1 MVTIEPVGW
10 WPAALA
16 QACVEQPL
24 SQRVPADD
32 AAFRARK
39 GLLKLAARTARRQF
53 LLGLSGQAPLLRARI
68 DPAWRR
74 ALWVHEGMPQIGDAM
89 MDLAPRSLL
98 AKHGVR
104 VDLFAAPHIA
114 TLFAGD
120 PWLQRSLS
128 RPDAIQPE
136 DYDFVIA
143 LSHDRKS
150 WRLKQARLPGL
161 SWMSLH
167 GYYDGPDFHRA
178 RFATRRLG
186 DLLGLTLDDDAL
198 ALHSAQKLH
207 LADNHRRWAAEQV
220 GPRQS
225 VALALGGVHADRTY
239 RRWPDVAGALVERGT
254 AQLLLIGS
262 DNGRTL
268 ADAVVA
274 AVAGRIPVLDM
285 VGRAD
290 LHQAHA
296 LFTAS
301 SVAVCADGGLM
312 HLALATP
319 TPVVS
324 LFTAAIDPQWR
335 LPMGRPGAS
344 LASVSNAVDDIAPQ
358 AIAEAVMSALGNAG
372 PALA

>member
-1 MVTIEPVGW
+1 M
-10 WPAALA
+10 A

-24 SQRVPADD
+24 NQPVPADD

-39 GLLKLAARTARRQF
+39 GTLKLAARTARRHF
-53 LLGLSGQAPLLRARI
+53 LLGLSGQAPLLRSRI

-98 AKHGVR
+98 AENGVA

-114 TLFAGD
+114 TLFEGD
-120 PWLQRSLS
+120 PWFARTLC
-128 RPDAIQPE
+128 RPDELLAQN
-136 DYDFVIA
+136 YDFTIA

-150 WRLKQARLPGL
+150 WRLKRERLPRL
-161 SWMSLH
+161 PWVSLH

-186 DLLGLTLDDDAL
+186 DLLGLTLDDEAL

-207 LADNHRRWAAEQV
+207 LGDAPRRWAADQM
-220 GPRQS
+220 GPRAS
-225 VALALGGVHADRTY
+225 VALAVGGVHDERTV
-239 RRWPDVAGALVERGT
+239 RRWPVVAEHLIERGV
-254 AQLLLIGS
+254 QHLVLVGS
-262 DNGRTL
+262 DNGRAL
-268 ADAVVA
+268 ADALVQ
-274 AVAGRIPVLDM
+274 AVAGRIPVLDL
-285 VGRAD
+285 VGRAT

-296 LFTAS
+296 VFAAAR
-301 SVAVCADGGLM
+301 VAVCADGGLM
-312 HLALATP
+312 HLALATS
-319 TPVVS
+319 TPVVT

-335 LPMGRPGAS
+335 LPLGRPGRS
-344 LASVSNAVDDIAPQ
+344 LVSTSNSVADIAPE
-358 AIAEAVMSALGNAG
+358 AIADAALAALATLGNAM

>member
-1 MVTIEPVGW
+1 M
-10 WPAALA
+10 
-16 QACVEQPL
+16 
-24 SQRVPADD
+24 
-32 AAFRARK
+32 
-39 GLLKLAARTARRQF
+39 
-53 LLGLSGQAPLLRARI
+53 
-68 DPAWRR
+68 
-74 ALWVHEGMPQIGDAM
+74 
-89 MDLAPRSLL
+89 
-98 AKHGVR
+98 
-104 VDLFAAPHIA
+104 
-114 TLFAGD
+114 
-120 PWLQRSLS
+120 
-128 RPDAIQPE
+128 
-136 DYDFVIA
+136 
-143 LSHDRKS
+143 
-150 WRLKQARLPGL
+150 
-161 SWMSLH
+161 
-167 GYYDGPDFHRA
+167 
-178 RFATRRLG
+178 
-186 DLLGLTLDDDAL
+186 TLDDDAL